1 MKRAYNL
8 IEHLKGLPYFDKQ
21 TVYRLGESGGLSS
34 KTVDTYI
41 SRYLRRK
48 DIFQLKN
55 GLYVSSDFYAK
66 NSNDISYTF
75 YLANILRSPSYVSSW
90 SALQYY
96 DLATE
101 AIRTVT
107 SVTTKGTRS
116 RETKAGSFSYQTI
129 KKDLF
134 SDFSLVSGKFDFFI
148 ASPAKAL
155 FDLLYF
161 KTRQFRDVPL
171 EKIDGLI
178 DELRV
183 DMDEMESKEKEKF
196 YSMLKKHYDHE

>member
-8 IEHLKGLPYFDKQ
+8 IEQLKSLPYFDKQ
-21 TVYRLGESGGLSS
+21 TIYRLGESGGLAP

-41 SRYLRRK
+41 SRYLKRK

-75 YLANILRSPSYVSSW
+75 FLANILRSPSYISSW

-107 SVTTKGTRS
+107 SVTAKGTRS

-129 KKDLF
+129 KKELF
-134 SDFSLVSGKFDFFI
+134 SDFSLVHGKFDFYI
-148 ASPAKAL
+148 ATPSKAL
-155 FDLLYF
+155 FDMLYF

-171 EKIDGLI
+171 GKIDGLI
-178 DELRV
+178 DELRI
-183 DMDEMESKEKEKF
+183 DMDEMSDAEKEKF
-196 YSMLKKHYDHE
+196 YSMLGAVNK

>member
-8 IEHLKGLPYFDKQ
+8 IEQLKNLPYFDKQ
-21 TVYRLGESGGLSS
+21 AVYRLGESAGLTS

-41 SRYLRRK
+41 SRYLKRK
-48 DIFQLKN
+48 DIFQLKK

-66 NSNDISYTF
+66 NVNDISYTF
-75 YLANILRSPSYVSSW
+75 YLANILRSPSYISSW

-101 AIRTVT
+101 AVRTVT

-116 RETKAGSFSYQTI
+116 RETKAGSFSHQTI

-134 SDFSLVSGKFDFFI
+134 CDFYLVHGKFDFYI
-148 ASPAKAL
+148 ASREKAL
-155 FDLLYF
+155 FDMLYF
-161 KTRQFRDVPL
+161 KTRQFRDVPF
-171 EKIDGLI
+171 EKIDSLVR
-178 DELRV
+178 ELRI
-183 DMDEMESKEKEKF
+183 DMNEMNAEEKDKF
-196 YSMLKKHYDHE
+196 YSLLKKQYDHE